1 VAGNEPAAGKMPRPN
16 RVRKPPGPHR
26 LNILTA
32 PSRGSK
38 KPRRSGAKELL
49 EKAPVIILS
58 GFLGAKQLDQVEQA

>member
-26 LNILTA
+26 RNILTA

-38 KPRRSGAKELL
+38 KPRRSGA
-49 EKAPVIILS
+49 
-58 GFLGAKQLDQVEQA
+58 